1 LPVHVNELL
10 TRIRHTTQQLG
21 QTLTRAPTPEEIAAA
36 LNISVGKVRAT
47 LRAARPPASLE
58 TPVSEDGANRL
69 CDFIADDQIRRPEET
84 AIAAALRQE
93 LHEALACL
101 PKRERQILELRYLS
115 DKHTLEAIGGALGL
129 TRERVRQIAADA
141 LRTLRDSHHGAKLR
155 DYLD

>member
-1 LPVHVNELL
+1 VNELL
-10 TRIRHTTQQLG
+10 TRIRHTAQQLG
-21 QTLTRAPTPEEIAAA
+21 QTLTRTPTPEEIAAA

-47 LRAARPPASLE
+47 LRAARPPTSLE

-69 CDFIADDQIRRPEET
+69 CDFIADDQIRPPEET

-93 LHEALACL
+93 LHEALAHL
-101 PKRERQILELRYLS
+101 SERERQILELRYLS

-155 DYLD
+155 DYLG